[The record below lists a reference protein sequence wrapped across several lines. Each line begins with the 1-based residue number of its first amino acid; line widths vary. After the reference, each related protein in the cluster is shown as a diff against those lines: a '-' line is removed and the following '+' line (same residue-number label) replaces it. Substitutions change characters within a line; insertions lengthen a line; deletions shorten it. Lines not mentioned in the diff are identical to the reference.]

1 MLMYST
7 LFGLEEMELLP
18 RTVAPGTCAKSDAY
32 YDPVSGVIGGGKW
45 SKLIRTSIGRQGSE
59 LRWVDISV
67 DQLPA
72 KAKTE
77 ALLLGITL

>member
-1 MLMYST
+1 MLIYST
-7 LFGLEEMELLP
+7 LFGLQEMDFLP
-18 RTVAPGTCAKSDAY
+18 RNMAPGTCAKSGAD
-32 YDPVSGVIGGGKW
+32 YDPVRGVIGGGNW

-59 LRWVDISV
+59 LRWVNISI

-72 KAKTE
+72 KLRTE